1 MGIRSIVPSHS
12 AYQIHGPIDDATK
25 LYKDFGIKMQNLVEL
40 SYMARQ
46 ADKTL
51 RFGGK
56 LHARSL
62 ISLERLV
69 GGYLNKR
76 LLKDDV
82 RTSNWEVKL
91 SNEQLECER
100 VLQLKPPV

>member
-1 MGIRSIVPSHS
+1 
-12 AYQIHGPIDDATK
+12 
-25 LYKDFGIKMQNLVEL
+25 MQNLVEL

-56 LHARSL
+56 LHARTF

-69 GGYLNKR
+69 GGYLDKH
-76 LLKDDV
+76 LPKGDA
-82 RTSNWEVKL
+82 RTSDWEAKL
-91 SNEQLECER
+91 SNEQLECAFSSATSTGFDN
-100 VLQLKPPV
+100 VLTRCCKRRALRTAVI